1 MDGVGVAGGL
11 LCLTVDG
18 VGVAVDGVGVASGL
32 VAQEGN
38 KKLYRWLSVHDSG
51 MRGSMA
57 VG

>member
-1 MDGVGVAGGL
+1 VAYWAVTVGGVGVAME
-11 LCLTVDG
+11 G
-18 VGVAVDGVGVASGL
+18 VGVAVGL

-51 MRGSMA
+51 SMA